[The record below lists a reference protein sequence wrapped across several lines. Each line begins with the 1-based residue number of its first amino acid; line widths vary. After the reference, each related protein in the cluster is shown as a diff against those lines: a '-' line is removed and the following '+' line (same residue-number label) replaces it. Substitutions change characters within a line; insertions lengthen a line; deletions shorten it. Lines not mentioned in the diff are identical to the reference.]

1 MIVGEHTVIRGAE
14 PDDAAALRSFYNPA
28 VPRCCLLDQ
37 RREPLFPNTD
47 ELREVLAQKEM
58 GRPVLFA
65 TEDKTGVI
73 RGFCSVRSV
82 NLEASYGETILLLH
96 EDADYATPLA
106 SEAMDFVTRQA
117 FVQYRLNKLLAHA
130 LDSEQGLRDCLLR
143 YGFQSAGM
151 QREVLF
157 TLGRWSNV
165 ETFTLFRVSGFGSRV
180 QLVPD
185 PKPETQNPKPETR
198 RPHGPDE

>member
-1 MIVGEHTVIRGAE
+1 MIVGEHTIIRWAE
-14 PDDAAALRSFYNPA
+14 PDDAPALRSFYDPA

-37 RREPLFPNTD
+37 RREPIFPTTD

-65 TEDKTGVI
+65 TEDKTGVV

-82 NLEASYGETILLLH
+82 NLEASYGETILLLR

-106 SEAMDFVTRQA
+106 SEAIDFVARQA
-117 FVQYRLNKLLAHA
+117 FVHQRLNKLLAHA
-130 LDSEQGLRDCLLR
+130 LDCEQALRDCLLCH
-143 YGFQSAGM
+143 GFKSDGV

-157 TLGRWSNV
+157 MLGRWHNV
-165 ETFTLFRVSGFGSRV
+165 ETFTLFRVSGFEHPRPQS
-180 QLVPD
+180 
-185 PKPETQNPKPETR
+185 PEREPR
-198 RPHGPDE
+198 RPHGPEE